1 MSKHKSIQKPT
12 PGRMVLVSFLSKD
25 GDVVSRP
32 AVVTLAHG
40 SLVNATVFTDGG
52 NDVGARL
59 DISTVHGMDARVLS
73 APHNEKGEIAEGQK
87 ASWRYPD
94 ISKDMVDVDA

>member
-32 AVVTLAHG
+32 AVVTSAHG
-40 SLVNATVFTDGG
+40 SLVNATVFTDG
-52 NDVGARL
+52 
-59 DISTVHGMDARVLS
+59 
-73 APHNEKGEIAEGQK
+73 
-87 ASWRYPD
+87 
-94 ISKDMVDVDA
+94 